1 MQNTPAP
8 ARLPATPDNASA
20 PDSAQNAGSLA
31 FDMPARFIDWS
42 KASAM
47 RALNLRQ
54 PVASSAVCA
63 SACARSAAVRLP
75 MPAAAPPV
83 ARAGCEICAMRLSM
97 KRAVLARSLRC
108 APRCATISA
117 PAAHSSASAAAMSA
131 ALYIEASA
139 AEAATRRAES
149 TARSAAGAA
158 TQRLPEPRELGRMR
172 MNAERRPVVRL
183 FAFGRGQR
191 FEAIEFLRRDD

>member
-1 MQNTPAP
+1 MQNTPAR
-8 ARLPATPDNASA
+8 ARLPANPDNASA

-47 RALNLRQ
+47 RALSLRQ

-83 ARAGCEICAMRLSM
+83 AHAAVDETRGARALPAL
-97 KRAVLARSLRC
+97 RAALRDDQR
-108 APRCATISA
+108 PRCAQQR
-117 PAAHSSASAAAMSA
+117 
-131 ALYIEASA
+131 E
-139 AEAATRRAES
+139 RRRDE
-149 TARSAAGAA
+149 RSA
-158 TQRLPEPRELGRMR
+158 
-172 MNAERRPVVRL
+172 
-183 FAFGRGQR
+183 
-191 FEAIEFLRRDD
+191 IH